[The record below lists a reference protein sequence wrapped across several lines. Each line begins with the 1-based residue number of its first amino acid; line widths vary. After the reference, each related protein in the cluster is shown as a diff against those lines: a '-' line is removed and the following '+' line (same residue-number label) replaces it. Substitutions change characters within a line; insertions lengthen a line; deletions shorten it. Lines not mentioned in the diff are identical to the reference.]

1 MKHLIIFILFL
12 VTLLG
17 CKTEDNSCGQAYF
30 GGEIINPNN
39 DYLVLYDNAA
49 PIDTLYLD
57 ENNRFSINIESLNSG
72 LHSFVHGGEYQI
84 LILEPNDSIML
95 RLNTVDFDESLVFTG
110 RGSKKNNYLIDLY
123 LSLDSEDK
131 MMYKFSKLAPEQFQ
145 NKIDSLRQN
154 KYNNLEV
161 YDENYP
167 NTELFNKVAKASID
181 FSYYAQKELYPFR
194 YYGNYKLIEHNSLPK
209 DFYAF
214 RETINY
220 NDEELKDFYPYYNF
234 LFPHF
239 NNLALD
245 KYFETTNDT
254 IFDRNSIHY
263 NLNKI
268 HLIDSL
274 VNNKAI
280 KNNLLKYATRNFLS
294 YCKTVEDSDVLY
306 SSYIE
311 KSTDSEHTNQITNL
325 YNTLKKLRP
334 GNKFPDV
341 EIVNNKNETYNINTI
356 FNKPTV
362 VYFWTKASKNHF
374 KNSHK
379 KVLGLKEAYPNL
391 NFISININSDG
402 SSVWKRLLK
411 ENNFAMDNEYRFRN
425 PVAAK
430 KILAINYIY
439 KVMIVNKDKHIVAS
453 NANMFSKDFIKI
465 LNKLK

>member
-1 MKHLIIFILFL
+1 MKHLIVYILL
-12 VTLLG
+12 SITLLG
-17 CKTEDNSCGQAYF
+17 CNTKDNSCGQAYF

-39 DYLVLYDNAA
+39 DYLVLYDNAV

-57 ENNRFSINIESLNSG
+57 ENNRFLHKVENLNSG

-84 LILEPNDSIML
+84 VILEPNDSIML
-95 RLNTVDFDESLVFTG
+95 RLNTIDFDESLVFTG
-110 RGSKKNNYLIDLY
+110 KGSKKNNYLINLY

-145 NKIDSLRQN
+145 HKIDSLRLN
-154 KYNNLEV
+154 KYNNLKV

-167 NTELFNKVAKASID
+167 NSELFNKVAKASID

-194 YYGNYKLIEHNSLPK
+194 YYGNYKLVKHDSLPK

-214 RETINY
+214 RKTINY

-245 KYFETTNDT
+245 KYFETTNDS
-254 IFDRNSIHY
+254 IFDRNSIDY

-274 VNNKAI
+274 VGNKAI

-294 YCKTVEDSDVLY
+294 YCKSVKDSDVLFN
-306 SSYIE
+306 SYIE
-311 KSTDSEHTNQITNL
+311 KSTDSEHTEQITNL
-325 YNTLKKLRP
+325 YSTLKKLRP
-334 GNKFPDV
+334 GNRFPDV
-341 EIVNNKNETYNINTI
+341 EIVNNINETSNINTI
-356 FNKPTV
+356 FSKPTV
-362 VYFWTKASKNHF
+362 VYFWTKASKSHF

-379 KVLGLKEAYPNL
+379 KVLELQEAYPNL
-391 NFISININSDG
+391 DFISININSG
-402 SSVWKRLLK
+402 SSSVWKRLLK
-411 ENNFAMDNEYRFRN
+411 ENNFVLDNEFRFRN
-425 PVAAK
+425 PEAAK

-439 KVMIVNKDKHIVAS
+439 KVMIVNKDKYIVAS
-453 NANMFSKDFIKI
+453 NANMFNRNFKKE